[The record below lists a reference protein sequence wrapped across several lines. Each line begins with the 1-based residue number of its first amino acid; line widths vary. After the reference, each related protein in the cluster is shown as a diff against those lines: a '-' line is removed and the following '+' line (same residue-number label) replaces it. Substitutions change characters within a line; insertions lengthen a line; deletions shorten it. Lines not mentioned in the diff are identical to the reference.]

1 MNETMNETINA
12 KKKRKRNK
20 KNIKKDINKSTTKTT
35 STTKT
40 KHSLTV
46 YRSIVVNWKSW
57 VCIFLAVYLLSYPNH
72 WLGIATFFALTLMAY
87 GVHAGSHYYRN
98 IFTIL
103 HHYHHENSNWVS
115 HFSQMLMELSFPV
128 VFYPC
133 YYFYST
139 IFVEPWIVLFF
150 TLVYTTV
157 HNVNYGFFRVN
168 DVHRL
173 HHANIL
179 TNIGPDICD
188 ILFGTKHPENTTVEN
203 TDHQIPNLCIMMLV
217 VLCVKYI
224 YSLNHLLQW
233 IMRGIMHG
241 FLVSAFLCV
250 VLMSIY
256 LMVYYKKKDRE
267 KIERK

>member
-1 MNETMNETINA
+1 MD
-12 KKKRKRNK
+12 KKMKRTNNIK
-20 KNIKKDINKSTTKTT
+20 KNINNKKKKINKPSITP
-35 STTKT
+35 
-40 KHSLTV
+40 KHTLTV
-46 YRSIVVNWKSW
+46 FRSLVVNWKSW
-57 VCIFLAVYLLSYPNH
+57 VCIFLAVYILSYPNH
-72 WLGIATFFALTLMAY
+72 WLGIATFIALTFMAY

-98 IFTIL
+98 VFTIL

-128 VFYPC
+128 IFYPF
-133 YYFYST
+133 YFLYSD

-157 HNVNYGFFRVN
+157 HNINYGFFRVN

-173 HHANIL
+173 HHENIR

-203 TDHQIPNLCIMMLV
+203 TDHQIPNLCIMALV
-217 VLCVKYI
+217 VLLVKYI
-224 YSLNHLLQW
+224 YSWNNIIQW
-233 IMRGIMHG
+233 GMRGIMHG
-241 FLVSAFLCV
+241 FLVCAFFSV

-256 LMVYYKKKDRE
+256 LMVYYENREKRE